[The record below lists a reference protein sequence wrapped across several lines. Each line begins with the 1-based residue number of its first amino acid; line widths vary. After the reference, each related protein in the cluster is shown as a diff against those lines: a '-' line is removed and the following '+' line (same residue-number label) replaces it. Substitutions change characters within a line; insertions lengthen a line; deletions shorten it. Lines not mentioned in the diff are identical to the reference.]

1 MKFEEKFVLQQ
12 ANHTMLKN
20 ISLHENCCELGNQE
34 PDPSML
40 CFRSMPDILQLEFS
54 ACIPA
59 RESLNKST
67 SYCFSSP
74 KSSLASPLASALTKG
89 GTTCPTGDKKKDEL
103 ESPYYCMKPSMESLL
118 QIKRKEYSYEVSKIN
133 RKNNDFLF
141 VGNPAEVYEDV
152 IINNYTPR

>member
-20 ISLHENCCELGNQE
+20 VSLNENCCELGKKD

-40 CFRSMPDILQLEFS
+40 CFRSMPDILQLEFA

-67 SYCFSSP
+67 AYCYSFP
-74 KSSLASPLASALTKG
+74 KSSLASSSVSPLMKE
-89 GTTCPTGDKKKDEL
+89 GTPCPSGDKKKDE
-103 ESPYYCMKPSMESLL
+103 SDSRNYCMKPSMESLL
-118 QIKRKEYSYEVSKIN
+118 QIKRKEYSHEASKIN

-141 VGNPAEVYEDV
+141 VGNPAQVYEDV
-152 IINNYTPR
+152 IINNYVPR